1 MVLKITADCTN
12 CVACE
17 TECPNNAISQGDEI
31 FVIDPDLCTECI
43 GAYDESQCV
52 AVCPADSIVKD
63 TSVHDTIEELLAK
76 HNKIHNTNIKGI

>member
-1 MVLKITADCTN
+1 MVLKITSDCTN

-43 GAYDESQCV
+43 GSFDESQCV
-52 AVCPADSIVKD
+52 AVCPADSIIKD
-63 TSVHDTIEELLAK
+63 LSISDTIEELLAK
-76 HNKIHNTNIKGI
+76 HNKIHKVA